1 MAERHFV
8 RMAQAVVSR
17 TPGDVLV
24 SLGLGSCIGLA
35 LVDPTTGVAGL
46 AHIVLPTCE
55 LSSTRDSPAAKHA
68 DTAVPALLEELIKA
82 RACRASIEAV
92 LCGGASMFTGAGAGT
107 TAQIGH
113 RNARGTRLA
122 LAALGIQ
129 VRGEDTGG
137 NAGRSIEVDVATGVV
152 SVRTQGTAV
161 TL

>member
-46 AHIVLPTCE
+46 AHIVLPT
-55 LSSTRDSPAAKHA
+55 RDVNNGKDSPAAKHA

-82 RACRASIEAV
+82 RARRSSIEAV

-122 LAALGIQ
+122 LAAHGIR
-129 VRGEDTGG
+129 VRAEDTGG

-152 SVRTQGTAV
+152 SIRTRGAAV
-161 TL
+161 TV